1 VQVNEQDARIVD
13 LLKEH
18 PNKGLKLLLSNY
30 GDRLMWAIRA
40 KVIQSAD
47 SEDVFQNVLLKV
59 IKGIHAFK
67 GESAL
72 YTWLHRIAFN
82 ESMNHLAKQKRTV
95 QNQSYQT
102 NNVNTIQ
109 QHYDGDAIVALLAR
123 AIEELP
129 DRQKQVFI
137 MRYYEDMRYDEISEA
152 LNLTVG
158 SLKAT
163 YHLAVKKIEAY
174 VTKNEN

>member
-1 VQVNEQDARIVD
+1 MRVNEQDARIID
-13 LLKEH
+13 LLKEQ
-18 PNKGLKLLLSNY
+18 PNNGLKLLVSTY

-47 SEDVFQNVLLKV
+47 TDDVFQNVLLKV

-82 ESMNHLAKQKRTV
+82 ESMNHLAKQKRTL
-95 QNQSYQT
+95 QNQNYLT
-102 NNVNTIQ
+102 NNVDTVEQ
-109 QHYDGDAIVALLAR
+109 YYDSDAIVALLAK
-123 AIEELP
+123 AIDDLP

-158 SLKAT
+158 SLKAS

-174 VTKNEN
+174 VTKNEQ